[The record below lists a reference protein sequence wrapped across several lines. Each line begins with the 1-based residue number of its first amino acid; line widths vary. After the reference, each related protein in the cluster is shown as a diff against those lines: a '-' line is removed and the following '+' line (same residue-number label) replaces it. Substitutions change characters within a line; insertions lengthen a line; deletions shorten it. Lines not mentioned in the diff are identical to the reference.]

1 MKAYSALLD
10 KAIANPEGLSTNEV
24 MALLTPPS
32 MAAARRLWQTAH
44 LRRLDTTGKCIHLRA
59 IIEFSNYC
67 RQDCLYC
74 GLRGSN
80 SRVSRYRMT
89 PEAIVEAA
97 IKAHRVHKFGTFVLQ
112 SGEDPG
118 YGLEDLKWAVQEIG
132 LTTNA
137 AVTLSIGERPYG
149 IYRALR
155 EAGADRFLLKFETSD
170 GELFQGLKPTTALEQ
185 RLGCLDTLRSL
196 GYQIGS
202 GIILGLPGQDLES
215 VACDLLLCRDEDYEM
230 VSIGPFIPHPDTPL
244 GSASLTSNVYS
255 TVTTIAVARLLVPY
269 AHMPATT
276 ALGVMGQNDKWWKRE
291 APQLQDARSL
301 ALMTGANVLM
311 LDVTPAKYRDS
322 YSIYPG
328 KAGADGDV
336 ISDSIWQA
344 KKDLSSLGMTICPGR
359 GDSPKQPWGRGNTD
373 VKREGHV
380 YSR

>member
-1 MKAYSALLD
+1 MKAYTALLN
-10 KAIANPEGLSTNEV
+10 KAIANSEGLSTSEV
-24 MALLTPPS
+24 MALLTPPGLV
-32 MAAARRLWQTAH
+32 AARRLWQTAH
-44 LRRLDTTGKCIHLRA
+44 LLRLNATGKCVHLRA

-74 GLRGSN
+74 GLRRSN
-80 SRVSRYRMT
+80 NRVTRYRMT

-97 IKAHRVHKFGTFVLQ
+97 IEAHAVHKFGTFVLQ

-118 YGLEDLKWAVQEIG
+118 YELKNLKWAVQEIK
-132 LTTNA
+132 LATNA
-137 AVTLSIGERPYG
+137 AITLSIGERSCG
-149 IYRALR
+149 VYRALW
-155 EAGADRFLLKFETSD
+155 EAGAGRFLLKFETSC
-170 GELFQGLKPTTALEQ
+170 GQIFRKLKPTTTLEQ
-185 RLGCLDTLRSL
+185 RLGCLGTLRSL
-196 GYQIGS
+196 DYQVGS

-215 VACDLLLCRDEDYEM
+215 VANDLLLCRDEDYEM

-244 GSASLTSNVYS
+244 SSANIATNVCS
-255 TVTTIAVARLLVPY
+255 TLTTIAVARLLVPY

-276 ALGVMGQNDKWWKRE
+276 ALGVIGQNDKWWKRE

-301 ALMTGANVLM
+301 ALMAGANVLM

-336 ISDSIWQA
+336 ISDSIWQT
-344 KKDLSSLGMTICPGR
+344 KQDVSTLGMTICPGR

-373 VKREGHV
+373 VKREDRMHV
-380 YSR
+380 Y